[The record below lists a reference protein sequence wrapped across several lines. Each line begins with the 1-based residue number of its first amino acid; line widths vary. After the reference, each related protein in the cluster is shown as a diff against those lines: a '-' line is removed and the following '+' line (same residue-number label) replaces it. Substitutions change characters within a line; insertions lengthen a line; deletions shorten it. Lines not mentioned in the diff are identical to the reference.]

1 MAGEGLDQLSG
12 VLLGFK
18 DAGEGLNYREL
29 WQRLLVR
36 KEPTCP
42 LVAIGCVITA
52 DPATSNAMR
61 LSYSI
66 LMHAYHLCQ
75 LTNMLICIPSS
86 TSVCILEHKSW
97 LGA

>member
-52 DPATSNAMR
+52 DPFCEGTFMAHPFTHKAQQPAMQCV
-61 LSYSI
+61 SHIAS
-66 LMHAYHLCQ
+66 
-75 LTNMLICIPSS
+75 
-86 TSVCILEHKSW
+86 
-97 LGA
+97 